1 MNFKIR
7 NFLLLM
13 IFEIAM
19 ISAYVPNHEYNM
31 LEKRKFYPNQI
42 GSYVKYT
49 VLAENIRPLN

>member
-31 LEKRKFYPNQI
+31 LEKRKFYSELA
-42 GSYVKYT
+42 GSNVKYT
-49 VLAENIRPLN
+49 VLAEHIRPLN